1 MACSE
6 NDDISQFAIKREH
19 HRLVQIIRNVH
30 EHLRYAYKQGHDADD
45 VWKAH
50 CSNLSERQEYA
61 QAMQKL
67 ATTMWARNNTRIEW
81 CLEACRSY
89 FSGGGLEYWIKKD
102 AKDKKTPSFSTSC
115 DTFNFTVVPPL
126 KENILLLDVG
136 SCYNPFRCFKEI
148 VPIAIDLTPATPD
161 VYTCD
166 FLKVSV
172 VTQEDS
178 RWWQNQLIST
188 EEVKEL
194 PGNTFHVVILSLVL
208 EYLPAPHQRWT
219 FCTKAY
225 QLLQYNGLLLII
237 TPDSKHQNKNAL
249 MIKNWKRALATLG
262 FQRILYEKQ
271 THLHCMGFRKVEGPV
286 ILKGLPPVDDPAQLL
301 YIPQDLHNYNI
312 LNAGEKN
319 IAVERKED
327 EDNEISASFLEL
339 PFEA

>member
-1 MACSE
+1 M
-6 NDDISQFAIKREH
+6 
-19 HRLVQIIRNVH
+19 
-30 EHLRYAYKQGHDADD
+30 LRFLLLLPGCDADD

-50 CSNLSERQEYA
+50 CNNLSERQEYA

-67 ATTMWARNNTRIEW
+67 ATTVWATNNTRIEW

-102 AKDKKTPSFSTSC
+102 AKDKKITSFSTSC
-115 DTFNFTVVPPL
+115 DALKFTVVPPL

-172 VTQEDS
+172 VTPEGP
-178 RWWQNQLIST
+178 RWQQNQLSST
-188 EEVKEL
+188 EEVKKL
-194 PGNTFHVVILSLVL
+194 PGNTFHVVVLSLVL

-249 MIKNWKRALATLG
+249 IMKNWKRALATLG

-286 ILKGLPPVDDPAQLL
+286 ILKGLPPPDNPSQLL
-301 YIPQDLHNYNI
+301 YIPQDLHSYDI
-312 LNAGEKN
+312 LNTSEKN
-319 IAVERKED
+319 IAVERKGD
-327 EDNEISASFLEL
+327 EDNAISAFFLEL
-339 PFEA
+339 PFEV